1 MIGEWEHIVS
11 GHVVLMG
18 NAISALQRPVMLCFV
33 MEYRWEMCMKKI
45 SNSNFATRKR
55 HVHIEQTIIYAKKI
69 FNMKLINFHYNT
81 KNNINKY
88 YLAQHVE
95 WQYMGNDLV
104 LYNTLFDS
112 VVIAKPKS
120 IESGIMFVK
129 ALEDGCDDII
139 SLIKNSFIQ
148 SPKAVYSLLVNK
160 KIIE

>member
-1 MIGEWEHIVS
+1 
-11 GHVVLMG
+11 
-18 NAISALQRPVMLCFV
+18 
-33 MEYRWEMCMKKI
+33 
-45 SNSNFATRKR
+45 
-55 HVHIEQTIIYAKKI
+55 
-69 FNMKLINFHYNT
+69 MKLVNVHYNT

-95 WQYMGNDLV
+95 WHCMENDLV

-120 IESGIMFVK
+120 IEGGITFVK
-129 ALEDGCDDII
+129 ALENGCDNILP
-139 SLIKNSFIQ
+139 LIKSSFDQ

>member
-1 MIGEWEHIVS
+1 
-11 GHVVLMG
+11 
-18 NAISALQRPVMLCFV
+18 
-33 MEYRWEMCMKKI
+33 
-45 SNSNFATRKR
+45 
-55 HVHIEQTIIYAKKI
+55 
-69 FNMKLINFHYNT
+69 MKLINFHYNT